1 MVIELVSLVIPVY
14 NEEGSIGEVI
24 EDFIKCPLISE
35 IIVVNDGSTDKTQ
48 EVLLKYP
55 VTIIRHE
62 RNKGY
67 LEAIKSGCRV
77 ATGGYVMI
85 VDGDGQYKCSPDFIS
100 MRGDYLLSG
109 AKTNRADPHLRI
121 LLSRIMNLTVRVLFG
136 LELRDSNCGYKLFP
150 RSLVPVLMESKI
162 LRNIPL
168 TEFCIRA
175 SRMGFDIKEVNVP
188 HYPRKHG
195 KSRIFRKLARSA
207 IESLAG
213 LLILWAKEIYDL
225 LSGAILS
232 RARNLLNRNFSLV
245 DTFYIGGIRHGSF
258 PISVNTMLLDEG
270 KYVHPFIL
278 DGYVEVVNANLRV
291 ARSLIIYCKYG
302 RGRSVLVACAY
313 LMKYRD
319 FNWLEA
325 FHRVKNEHPI
335 AYLTPEQFRAL
346 RDYGKYLESKRK

>member
-1 MVIELVSLVIPVY
+1 VIRLISLVIPVY
-14 NEEGSIGEVI
+14 NEDSSIGKVI

-35 IIVVNDGSTDKTQ
+35 IIVVDDGSTDKTQ

-77 ATGGYVMI
+77 ATGDYIMI

-109 AKTNRADPHLRI
+109 AKTNRADPFLRI
-121 LLSRIMNLTVRVLFG
+121 LLSKIMNLIVKVLFG
-136 LELRDSNCGYKLFP
+136 LELKDSNCGYKLFP
-150 RSLVPVLMESKI
+150 RSLVPVLMETKI

-175 SRMGFDIKEVNVP
+175 SRMGFDIREVGIA
-188 HYPRKHG
+188 HYPRKYG

-213 LLILWAKEIYDL
+213 LLVLWLKETYDL
-225 LSGAILS
+225 LSGAIVS

-245 DTFYIGGIRHGSF
+245 DTFYIGGLGHGSF
-258 PISVNTMLLDEG
+258 PVSVNTTFLDEG

-291 ARSLIIYCKYG
+291 ARPLIIYCKYG
-302 RGRSVLVACAY
+302 RGRSILVACAY
-313 LMKYRD
+313 LIKYKSLT
-319 FNWLEA
+319 WLEA
-325 FHRVKNEHPI
+325 YGKVKSKHRI
-335 AYLTPEQFRAL
+335 AYLTPMQFKAL
-346 RDYGKYLESKRK
+346 RDYERYLER